1 VIIVEK
7 RRLGNTGHHAT
18 ILTLGGCGLGRITQ
32 EEADKAIKLVM
43 EHGVNMIDVAPTY
56 GEAELRLRPW
66 IEKYRDNFFLA
77 EKTTKR
83 TKEEAW
89 KELNQSLANLG
100 TDHFDLYQFHA
111 VGTVDELEKIF
122 GKDGAMEAFKEAK
135 ETGLIRYIGI
145 TGHADLRIH
154 MRALELYDFDTVLAP
169 INVASMAYPDPVNDF
184 RPLLE
189 MARDRDIGVIAIKA
203 ISKRR
208 WVGERR
214 YGTWYEPLDN
224 REEIEK
230 ALTFTLSQE
239 GVTTYSLPCDV
250 KLWPVLLDI
259 AEEYRRIDEQK
270 QEEII
275 RYAREHGFKPLFPE

>member
-89 KELNQSLANLG
+89 NELNQSLANLG

-111 VGTVDELEKIF
+111 VGTVDELEKI
-122 GKDGAMEAFKEAK
+122 
-135 ETGLIRYIGI
+135 R
-145 TGHADLRIH
+145 R
-154 MRALELYDFDTVLAP
+154 RR
-169 INVASMAYPDPVNDF
+169 
-184 RPLLE
+184 RP
-189 MARDRDIGVIAIKA
+189 A
-203 ISKRR
+203 
-208 WVGERR
+208 
-214 YGTWYEPLDN
+214 
-224 REEIEK
+224 
-230 ALTFTLSQE
+230 
-239 GVTTYSLPCDV
+239 
-250 KLWPVLLDI
+250 
-259 AEEYRRIDEQK
+259 
-270 QEEII
+270 
-275 RYAREHGFKPLFPE
+275 